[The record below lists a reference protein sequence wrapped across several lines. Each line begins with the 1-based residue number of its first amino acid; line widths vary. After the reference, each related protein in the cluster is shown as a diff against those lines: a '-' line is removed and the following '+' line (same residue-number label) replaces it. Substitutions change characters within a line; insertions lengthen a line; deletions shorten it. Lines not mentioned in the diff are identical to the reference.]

1 MNEELTLAV
10 IESPYSAP
18 SLVRFAMHVR
28 YARAAVLDAIELGY
42 APLASHLLYPQ
53 EGILSEASSSDRER
67 GIRAGHVPYAYVL
80 PRYDESPIYGLR
92 AATFGR
98 PFCLVYPDFGISDG
112 MRAGIKEAKT
122 HGCQVLHRSLADKRE
137 LFLDP
142 SPEQA
147 LAIICAGL
155 STPDCVRVRMIVG

>member
-1 MNEELTLAV
+1 MNEELPMNEELTLAV
-10 IESPYSAP
+10 IESPYSA
-18 SLVRFAMHVR
+18 SSIVRFAMHVR
-28 YARAAVLDAIELGY
+28 YARAAVLDAIGLGY
-42 APLASHLLYPQ
+42 APFASHLLYTQ
-53 EGILSEASSSDRER
+53 EGIFSEASPSDRER

-80 PRYDESPIYGLR
+80 PRYDESPVYGS
-92 AATFGR
+92 

-122 HGCQVLHRSLADKRE
+122 HGCQVLHRSLTFKRE
-137 LFLDP
+137 LFIEP

-155 STPDCVRVRMIVG
+155 STPKGL